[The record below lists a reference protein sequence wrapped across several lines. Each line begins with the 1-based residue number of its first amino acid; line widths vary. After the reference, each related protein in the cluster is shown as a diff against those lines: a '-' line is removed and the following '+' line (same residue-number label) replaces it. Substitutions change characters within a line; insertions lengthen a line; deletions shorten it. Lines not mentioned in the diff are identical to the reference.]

1 MKVFVHIGY
10 YKTGST
16 VLQHFLDTNREPLLT
31 YGICYPT
38 AGRPANDLGPPGA
51 RLPQLSVLSL
61 GLLDSVGAH
70 MPNWYLV
77 GRQREPELYDTAEQ
91 WRQVREQIK
100 ASHCERAV
108 ISSEE
113 FVRFG
118 EDSRSHELASFV
130 REQLLDF
137 DVRIVCYMRRPDN
150 YLISWYNQLVKMG
163 VGIKRLRFAV
173 DRFLPTIHV
182 NYMKA
187 LEPWIAAFGQERLV
201 IRDFEPVRL
210 RKHGI
215 IADFLELI
223 GGSIDLAEL
232 DTEVPPNLSIP
243 NALVELKRLS
253 NQLNPHSDHGR
264 RANQALMFV
273 AKNWELP
280 KNEEVEMLDNRN
292 RYNLCRAFEPIH
304 HRLSEIKGDGLPLF
318 PTLEHSLFNENTLMT
333 DAEAA
338 LQYAGVYQL
347 VLSQMH

>member
-16 VLQHFLDTNREPLLT
+16 VLQHFLDANRERLQCL
-31 YGICYPT
+31 GVCYPT
-38 AGRPANDLGPPGA
+38 AGRPANDRGPPGA
-51 RLPQLSVLSL
+51 CLPQLSVLSL

-77 GRQREPELYDTAEQ
+77 GRQRDPQLYDTAEQ

-100 ASHCERAV
+100 ASNCDRA
-108 ISSEE
+108 ILSSEE
-113 FVRFG
+113 FIRFG

-150 YLISWYNQLVKMG
+150 YLISWYNQVVKMG
-163 VGIKRLRFAV
+163 VRIKRLRFAV

-187 LEPWIAAFGQERLV
+187 LEPWIAAFGQESLL

-215 IADFLELI
+215 IADFIDLI
-223 GGSIDLAEL
+223 GGSIDLTEL
-232 DTEVPPNLSIP
+232 DTEVAPNLSIP

-253 NQLNPHSDHGR
+253 NQLNPHPDDGR
-264 RANQALMFV
+264 RANQAMQFI
-273 AKNWELP
+273 AKNWDLP
-280 KNEEVEMLDNRN
+280 NNEDIEMLDNRN
-292 RYNLCRAFEPIH
+292 RYDLYRAFEPIH
-304 HRLSEIKGDGLPLF
+304 RELGRIKGDGSPLF
-318 PTLEHSLFNENTLMT
+318 PAIDDSLFNKKTLMS
-333 DAEAA
+333 DGEAA
-338 LQYAGVYQL
+338 LQYAGIYHF
-347 VLSQMH
+347 VLTQIH